1 MEDRVFG
8 PADETADGVAPETAQ
23 ETSSAKPA
31 TSSGKRQCRRR
42 PRDQDRQRDPAGTRR
57 AILAAADAEFGAR
70 GFDGAR
76 VVRIAEAAG
85 VSHQLIT
92 YHFGGKRGLYEALS
106 ERRLEESIQVTRT
119 RSFAEAAR
127 GYVHRAYENPA
138 WVHMLTRQDPGMRPP
153 AEDARVAELF
163 KSVEDMRDRQ
173 TRGEFRSDLDVGA
186 VALVFF
192 AASIAPVAFP
202 WLARELT
209 QQDPASP
216 EFIDHYA
223 KQVSRIISALAEA
236 TVAEKS

>member
-8 PADETADGVAPETAQ
+8 PADESADGVAPETAQ
-23 ETSSAKPA
+23 KTGSAKPA
-31 TSSGKRQCRRR
+31 ASSGKRQCRRR

-57 AILAAADAEFGAR
+57 AILAAADAEFGAQ

-92 YHFGGKRGLYEALS
+92 YHFGGKRGLYEALG
-106 ERRLEESIQVTRT
+106 ERRLEESIQVTRS

-127 GYVHRAYENPA
+127 GSVHWAGENPA
-138 WVHMLTRQDPGMRPP
+138 WVHALTRQGPGKRPP
-153 AEDARVAELF
+153 AEDARFAKLF
-163 KSVEDMRDRQ
+163 KSVEAMRERQ

-202 WLARELT
+202 WLTRVLT

-223 KQVSRIISALAEA
+223 KQLSRIISALAEA
-236 TVAEKS
+236 TVAERS